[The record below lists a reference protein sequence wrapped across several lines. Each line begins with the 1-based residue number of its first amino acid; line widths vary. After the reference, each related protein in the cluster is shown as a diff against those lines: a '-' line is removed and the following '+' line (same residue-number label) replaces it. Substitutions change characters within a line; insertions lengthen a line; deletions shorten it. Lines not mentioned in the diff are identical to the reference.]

1 MQNTLKSG
9 DGVVTGAGAG
19 AYLTNKRYLL
29 YSFAYS
35 YLTLWFEYILA
46 EASTITVEIYT
57 STDVLRRST
66 TFTLPAATSFTSS
79 GFQNITL
86 ASLTTNRI
94 YYFKIKSSKAIQIN
108 NFCANL
114 TETGVS

>member
-19 AYLTNKRYLL
+19 AYFVNKRYLL
-29 YSFAYS
+29 YAFAYS

-57 STDVLRRST
+57 SADVLLSST
-66 TFTLPAATSFTSS
+66 TFTLTAAASFASS
-79 GFQNITL
+79 GYQNITL
-86 ASLTTNRI
+86 ASLTTNGI